1 MNIFFTYIYASHG
14 QESLSGASEK
24 IGWPLT
30 FSNKG
35 GRSMARNMVK
45 EGDIVFGV
53 VSSSPG
59 HDVIVPEEFK
69 GRVKSAWQVTR
80 HNALLTDYLVN
91 ATDWDLQW
99 PYALQPIR
107 TWEILDAPLFREL
120 DGYDSETHTLKSVSS
135 VERVNE
141 ELAGSLLRVLKEQA
155 KEIEMAEFRFAT
167 MQQRNLTLRQ
177 KHPVRIEGYTVDP
190 VDHEEQNY
198 VYIATLGKG
207 SKNLKVGHS
216 TNPKERVE
224 SFNKFRLS
232 DEKQWHLEF
241 SQPMGAVQNA
251 VRAEALL
258 GEEFAKF
265 RTEANNNEIY
275 VGVAASDVFSKLATM
290 GG

>member
-1 MNIFFTYIYASHG
+1 MNVFFTYIYASHG
-14 QESLSGASEK
+14 EESLSGASEK

-35 GRSMARNMVK
+35 GRSTARNMVK

-141 ELAGSLLRVLKEQA
+141 ELAGSLLRVLKDQA
-155 KEIEMAEFRFAT
+155 KEIEMADFRFPT

-177 KHPVRIEGYTVDP
+177 KHPVRIQGYTVDP
-190 VDHEEQNY
+190 IDHDEPNF

-207 SKNLKVGHS
+207 SKNLKIGHS
-216 TNPKERVE
+216 TSPQERVE

-232 DEKQWHLEF
+232 DEKQWHLHTA
-241 SQPMGAVQNA
+241 QPMGSVKTAVK
-251 VRAEALL
+251 AEASL
-258 GEEFAKF
+258 GQSFESF
-265 RTEANNNEIY
+265 RTEANNNEVYI
-275 VGVAASDVFSKLATM
+275 GLDAIDVLAKLATI

>member
-1 MNIFFTYIYASHG
+1 MNVFFTYVYASHG
-14 QESLSGASEK
+14 KDDLEGAVKK

-30 FSNKG
+30 FSSKS

-80 HNALLTDYLVN
+80 QNALLTDYKVN

-120 DGYDSETHTLKSVSS
+120 DGYDAKTHTLKSVSS
-135 VERVNE
+135 VEHVNE
-141 ELAGSLLRVLKEQA
+141 ELAGSLLGIMKAQGN
-155 KEIEMAEFRFAT
+155 EIPMAEFRFT
-167 MQQRNLTLRQ
+167 SMQQRNLALRQ
-177 KHPVRIEGYTVDP
+177 KHPVRIEGYSVEPIDS
-190 VDHEEQNY
+190 DELNY

-207 SKNLKVGHS
+207 TKNLKIGHS
-216 TNPKERVE
+216 STPNERVE
-224 SFNKFRLS
+224 HFNKYRLS
-232 DEKQWHLEF
+232 DEKQWQLHTA
-241 SQPMGAVQNA
+241 QPMGSVQNA
-251 VRAEALL
+251 VKAEATL
-258 GEEFAKF
+258 GEVFAKF
-265 RTEANNNEIY
+265 RTEVNNNEIY
-275 VGVAASDVFSKLATM
+275 VGLDAMDVLARLATM
-290 GG
+290 RG

>member
-1 MNIFFTYIYASHG
+1 MNVFFTYVYASHG
-14 QESLSGASEK
+14 EEDLSGSADK

-30 FSNKG
+30 FSSKS
-35 GRSMARNMVK
+35 GRSTARNMVK
-45 EGDIVFGV
+45 EGDLVFGV

-59 HDVIVPEEFK
+59 HNVIVPDEFK

-80 HNALLTDYLVN
+80 HNALLTDYKVN

-120 DGYDSETHTLKSVSS
+120 KGYDSGTHTLRSVSS
-135 VERVNE
+135 IENVNE
-141 ELAGSLLRVLKEQA
+141 ELAVSLLRLLEEQA
-155 KEIEMAEFRFAT
+155 KEIEMAEFRFSS

-177 KHPVRIEGYTVDP
+177 KHPVRIEGYSVDP
-190 VDHEEQNY
+190 VEQDELNY
-198 VYIATLGKG
+198 VYVATLGKG
-207 SKNLKVGHS
+207 SKNLKIGHS

-232 DEKQWHLEF
+232 DEKQWILHTA
-241 SQPMGAVQNA
+241 QPMGAVGNA
-251 VRAEALL
+251 VKAEAAL

-265 RTEANNNEIY
+265 RTEANNNEVF
-275 VGVAASDVFSKLATM
+275 VGVDAVDVLAKLATM
-290 GG
+290 G